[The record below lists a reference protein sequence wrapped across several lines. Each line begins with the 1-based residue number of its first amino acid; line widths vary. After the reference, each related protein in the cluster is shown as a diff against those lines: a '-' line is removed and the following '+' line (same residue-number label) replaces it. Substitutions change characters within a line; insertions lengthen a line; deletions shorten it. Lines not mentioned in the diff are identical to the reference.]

1 MMAKLVNIVLGFII
15 ITSTCSWA
23 EVKPLHIQADTMEV
37 FQDQNVLVFKG
48 NVKASQNGLELYA
61 DLMKLFY
68 TKFKKSD
75 SQKDL
80 GKMVE
85 RVEAEGHVVIT
96 QENRKALGEKAVF
109 YRLPE
114 EKIILTGNAQI
125 EEQQNLILGEE
136 ITILLKENTMII
148 KGTPVKATIYPKT
161 FQQ

>member
-1 MMAKLVNIVLGFII
+1 MMAKLVKIVLGLII
-15 ITSTCSWA
+15 ITSTFSWA
-23 EVKPLHIQADTMEV
+23 EVKPLYIQADTMEA
-37 FQDQNVLVFKG
+37 FQNQNVVVFKG
-48 NVKASQNGLELYA
+48 NVKASQNGVKLYA

-68 TKFKKSD
+68 TKSQKSN

-80 GKMVE
+80 GKVVE
-85 RVEAEGHVVIT
+85 RVEAEGHVIII
-96 QENRKALGEKAVF
+96 QENRKALGEKAIF

-125 EEQQNLILGEE
+125 EDQENLILGEE
-136 ITILLKENTMII
+136 ITILLKEKKMII